1 MLSIFKNATRKLLLK
16 YAPPEVIVLVKSIF
30 AKYKSKNGRP
40 FPHKN
45 IYVTD
50 SAPRGKVLVLSPHP
64 DDEAIGMG
72 GALSMHLEN
81 QDSVTVLYMTNG
93 RGAGAVNGKLIEIRR
108 KEAESLA
115 EEYKIKQIFWKVE
128 DTRLTNDIAT
138 VSAMVKVLEE
148 IKPTLVYAPSFFD
161 HHFDH
166 FSANKI
172 LVDALK
178 KTSVKLTIMGYEV
191 WDNMPFPNFI
201 LNISDHFEK
210 KTGILSHYTTPLKA
224 TDFIKLCQYRDALH
238 YTLYVDSTR
247 KEIDGY
253 AEAFHRFDS
262 ETYQAVYHDYLLGLE
277 ENGSSL
283 PVNVVEQTEVQ

>member
-1 MLSIFKNATRKLLLK
+1 MLPIIKNATRKLLLK
-16 YAPPEVIVLVKSIF
+16 YATPEVIVLLKSTI
-30 AKYKSKNGRP
+30 AQYKSKTGKP

-45 IYVTD
+45 IYITD
-50 SAPRGKVLVLSPHP
+50 SVPREKVLVLSPHP

-81 QDSVTVLYMTNG
+81 QDPVTVLYMTNG
-93 RGAGAVNGKLIEIRR
+93 RGAGSANGELIDIRR
-108 KEAESLA
+108 KEAESMA
-115 EEYKIKQIFWKVE
+115 KEYRIKQIFWDFE
-128 DTRLTNDIAT
+128 DTCLTNDNTT
-138 VSAMVKVLEE
+138 VSAMTKVLEK
-148 IKPTLVYAPSFFD
+148 IKPTMIYVPSFFD

-172 LVDALK
+172 LVDTLK
-178 KTSVKLTIMGYEV
+178 KTSVNLTIMGYEV

-201 LNISDHFEK
+201 LNISNHFEK
-210 KTGILSHYTTPLKA
+210 KRGILSHYTTPLKA

-253 AEAFHRFDS
+253 AEAFYRLDS
-262 ETYQAVYHDYLLGLE
+262 ETYQAIYNDYLSALQ

-283 PVNVVEQTEVQ
+283 PANVVEHSEMQ